1 MGPLLGGRHLLPE
14 VLVRLGAGSG
24 KGSAAEIRSRLP
36 LGVREIIRKLVPGS
50 LRRRLQKAAGSL
62 PAPLESSETR
72 AVVLPS
78 DPNGYIRLNLK
89 GREPNGSVEPGAEA
103 EAELAEIR
111 HQLFE
116 LNDPASGE
124 KIVAEATTADEAF
137 GADRHPDIPDLM
149 VRFRDDLGTIE
160 ACQSERVGLLKIPFH
175 VAHRTGDHKG
185 AATLWIAGKRIE
197 PTDSPGSANALDLAP
212 TILSLL
218 DVPIPAEL
226 DGNPV
231 VESKRQ
237 GLTGAPRN

>member
-1 MGPLLGGRHLLPE
+1 
-14 VLVRLGAGSG
+14 
-24 KGSAAEIRSRLP
+24 
-36 LGVREIIRKLVPGS
+36 VREIIRKLVPGS